1 MLNNLIQKDFSISD
15 FLETYG
21 TEEQCRKLLFNLRW
35 ENGYICPKCGSKKY
49 CELKSRNLYQCNNC
63 HYQASLTADTIFSHS
78 RLPLTTWFLAIFFI
92 SKYNISS
99 LELSRKLR
107 ISYNSTWRLR
117 HKLMQAMKND
127 AYNFI
132 TIKNVYRSSSH
143 KNISNQET
151 QNKLA
156 VKTPTGTKEQHINRY
171 FSEFCFKFNRGND
184 IKLIIKHLIQYCVYT
199 DPNPDS
205 LLKLRDDNS

>member
-1 MLNNLIQKDFSISD
+1 MLNNLNQKDFSISE
-15 FLETYG
+15 FLEIYG

-35 ENGYICPKCGSKKY
+35 GNGYVCPKCGSKKY
-49 CELKSRNLYQCNNC
+49 CEIKSRNLFQCNNC
-63 HYQASLTADTIFSHS
+63 HYQTSLTADTIFSHS
-78 RLPLTTWFLAIFFI
+78 KIPLTTWFLAIFLI
-92 SKYNISS
+92 SKYDISS

-117 HKLMQAMKND
+117 HKLMKAMKTD
-127 AYNFI
+127 TYNFI
-132 TIKNVYRSSSH
+132 TIKNVYRSSRH
-143 KNISNQET
+143 KNLSDQET

-156 VKTPTGTKEQHINRY
+156 VKTPTGTKEKHINRY

-184 IKLIIKHLIQYCVYT
+184 IKLIIKHLIQQCVYT

-205 LLKLRDDNS
+205 VLKLRDDNS